1 VLFIP
6 GGEPGN
12 CQLVNCVEGRFRVI
26 DDRIYSGFGV
36 PLVGAEKSLEFGGKP
51 RFDVNTMELPRPA
64 FDKVIKQPDAAR
76 WIAANQIDSKG
87 LEELRKKYDAEAP
100 ALYRIDMNVE
110 GITKADDY
118 SGEAPASVMKVYREP
133 LITNEFFALIEH
145 FNAELGQPE
154 QKVVLAN
161 PKLAFTVKPPV
172 TAAVK
177 EAAITEPKPSDEE
190 LKFRNLPEDSV
201 RRTATTTSL
210 TVK

>member
-1 VLFIP
+1 M
-6 GGEPGN
+6 
-12 CQLVNCVEGRFRVI
+12 R
-26 DDRIYSGFGV
+26 S
-36 PLVGAEKSLEFGGKP
+36 SL
-51 RFDVNTMELPRPA
+51 RD
-64 FDKVIKQPDAAR
+64 
-76 WIAANQIDSKG
+76 
-87 LEELRKKYDAEAP
+87 
-100 ALYRIDMNVE
+100 
-110 GITKADDY
+110 
-118 SGEAPASVMKVYREP
+118 REP